1 MHHKSFSIFRRE
13 VTKHKKE
20 KAKDIEEIAK
30 KGAGEYYV
38 DTARQIAVG
47 MGVTDV
53 KDTLQDFE
61 DQITNMNR
69 MTPADEQNLHILI
82 EQAAYELR
90 QYKPEKA
97 LKFISAGLKKNHQ
110 CLELL
115 ELKGKC
121 YIAMNRYREALESA
135 DEILIN
141 PYNLNWSG
149 TDNVNS
155 TALSVKAYALYN
167 LGDFEHAL
175 LSFHRYAVKI
185 PESPIMPDI
194 FLTTYLV
201 SNYIQLY

>member
-1 MHHKSFSIFRRE
+1 MHHNSSSIFRRE

-82 EQAAYELR
+82 EQSAYELR

-97 LKFISAGLKKNHQ
+97 LKFIHAGLKKSPQ
-110 CLELL
+110 CLNLL

-175 LSFHRYAVKI
+175 LSFHRYVLQKH
-185 PESPIMPDI
+185 
-194 FLTTYLV
+194 
-201 SNYIQLY
+201 

>member
-1 MHHKSFSIFRRE
+1 MLHKSSSIFRRE

-90 QYKPEKA
+90 QYKPEKS
-97 LKFISAGLKKNHQ
+97 LKFINAGLKKNHQ

-121 YIAMNRYREALESA
+121 YIAMNRYREALEAA

-175 LSFHRYAVKI
+175 LSFHRYVLQKH
-185 PESPIMPDI
+185 
-194 FLTTYLV
+194 
-201 SNYIQLY
+201 

>member
-1 MHHKSFSIFRRE
+1 MHHNSSSIFRRE

-82 EQAAYELR
+82 EQSAYELR

-97 LKFISAGLKKNHQ
+97 LKFIHAGLKKSPQ
-110 CLELL
+110 CLNLL

-175 LSFHRYAVKI
+175 LSFHRYVVKI
-185 PESPIMPDI
+185 QESPIMPDDY
-194 FLTTYLV
+194 YLSYCTFV
-201 SNYIQLY
+201 F